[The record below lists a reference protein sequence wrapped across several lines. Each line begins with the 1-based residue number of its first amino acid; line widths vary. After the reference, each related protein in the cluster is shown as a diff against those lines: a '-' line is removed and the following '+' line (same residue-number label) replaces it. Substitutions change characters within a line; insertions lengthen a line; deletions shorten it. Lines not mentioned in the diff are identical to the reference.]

1 MEQGLIARLA
11 SVTLAALAASPTLA
25 QTAPLPR
32 GAQQAPDAVRPLL
45 GAWDLELDGSPRRCT
60 VTFAAEI
67 AAGTDRQLR
76 FPATCRR
83 ALSILTEA
91 SQWGFT
97 PQGQPQLRDKAGKE
111 LIAFAQ
117 GSAGVGFSGKGSD
130 GQNYRLSP
138 GDHPRAAPTPLRSA
152 PVQRAEQASQ
162 RTAVDPAR
170 APAAET
176 LPGRYVMMRQQNR
189 EACRLELNASGS
201 AAFTGRCD
209 DTGLAIFDP
218 TAWRYERGRLTLVA
232 RRGHVVELVFESGQ
246 WRKDPPLGAPL
257 MLRKLP

>member
-11 SVTLAALAASPTLA
+11 SVALAALAASPALA
-25 QTAPLPR
+25 QTVPLPR

-67 AAGTDRQLR
+67 AAGTDRRLR

-83 ALSILTEA
+83 ALSILGEA
-91 SQWGFT
+91 SQWGVT
-97 PQGQPQLRDKAGKE
+97 PQGQPQVRDKAGKE
-111 LIAFAQ
+111 LIVFAQ
-117 GSAGVGFSGKGSD
+117 GYAGSGFSGKGSD
-130 GQNYRLSP
+130 GQNYKLSP
-138 GDHPRAAPTPLRSA
+138 GNHPRAEAPPPRNVA
-152 PVQRAEQASQ
+152 AQRAEQAAQ
-162 RTAVDPAR
+162 RTTVDPAR

-176 LPGRYVMMRQQNR
+176 LPGRYVVMRQQNR
-189 EACRLELNASGS
+189 EACRLDLNAAGS
-201 AAFTGRCD
+201 AAFAGACG

-218 TAWRYERGRLTLVA
+218 AAWRYERGRLTLLA

>member
-11 SVTLAALAASPTLA
+11 SVALTILAALPALA

-32 GAQQAPDAVRPLL
+32 GAQQAPEAVRPLL
-45 GAWDLELDGSPRRCT
+45 GAWELELDGSPRRCT

-83 ALSILTEA
+83 ALSILGEA
-91 SQWGFT
+91 SQWGVT
-97 PQGQPQLRDKAGKE
+97 PQGQPLLRDKAGKD

-117 GSAGVGFSGKGSD
+117 GSAGAGFSGKGSD
-130 GQNYRLSP
+130 GQNYKLSP
-138 GDHPRAAPTPLRSA
+138 GDHPRAAAPLSRSA
-152 PVQRAEQASQ
+152 SAQRVEQAAQ

-176 LPGRYVMMRQQNR
+176 LPGRYVVMRQQNR
-189 EACRLELNASGS
+189 EACRLELVATGG

-218 TAWRYERGRLTLVA
+218 AAWRYERGRLTLAA
-232 RRGHVVELVFESGQ
+232 RRGHAVELVFEAGQ